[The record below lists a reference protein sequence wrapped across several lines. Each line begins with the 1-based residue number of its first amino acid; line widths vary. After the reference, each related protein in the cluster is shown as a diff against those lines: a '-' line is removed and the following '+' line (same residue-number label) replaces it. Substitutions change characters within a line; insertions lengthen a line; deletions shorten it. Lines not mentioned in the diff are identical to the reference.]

1 MDVRKLKAFVW
12 ALAAVALLVLGTG
25 ASAVAA
31 PAIAD
36 RPPLIYDVYMKL
48 DGVCGEA
55 KAEPFRNWIALGGV
69 DFDMSFPPVDN
80 TADREVILKKT
91 AMKKQLT
98 ITKLFDCSSI
108 PLMDHVGSGITD
120 GGQIAFVTRSK
131 DRPVTVLTI
140 EMTHVYVT
148 DYQFSN
154 MFETITIEPLSIN
167 FIYTPVD
174 GKSGGGKPNPIPGG
188 L

>member
-1 MDVRKLKAFVW
+1 MDVRKWKAYVF
-12 ALAAVALLVLGTG
+12 ALTAVALLVLGTG

-69 DFDMSFPPVDN
+69 DFDMLFPPVDN
-80 TADREVILKKT
+80 AANREIILKKIP
-91 AMKKQLT
+91 MKKQLT

-108 PLMDHVGSGITD
+108 PLMEHVGRGITD

-140 EMTHVYVT
+140 EMTDVYVT

-154 MFETITIEPLSIN
+154 MLETITIEPLTIN

-174 GKSGGGKPNPIPGG
+174 GKSVSGKPGG